1 MFFED
6 NIVNIKDKVIYD
18 YDILFIMILIICL
31 LVIYYKENYNKYYN
45 KYINGKFFYF
55 YQLGDDF
62 FYKKSIYS
70 YSTIIPILIISLIL
84 SLASSYIVKDIYL
97 NSYFGEYSFSE
108 ISTWLIITLIL
119 FIYTYFRLFAFIL
132 VGSLFKFE
140 VKTLNVI
147 VYDFLRITI
156 FLSLINVFLFFLFYS
171 FTDFEFS
178 KTVFE
183 TNRFIIVIFRFFYFF
198 LRIRKIKHINLFKLT
213 FYLIITELF
222 LSLITLLL
230 GYDQL
235 RNFSINKLS

>member
-1 MFFED
+1 
-6 NIVNIKDKVIYD
+6 
-18 YDILFIMILIICL
+18 MIFIICL
-31 LVIYYKENYNKYYN
+31 LIIYYKTNFNKYYK
-45 KYINGKFFYF
+45 KYVDGKFFYF
-55 YQLGDDF
+55 SQLGDDF
-62 FYKKSIYS
+62 LYKKSILS
-70 YSTIIPILIISLIL
+70 YATIIPILIISLIL

-97 NSYFGEYSFSE
+97 NSYFGDYSFSE
-108 ISTWLIITLIL
+108 ISTWLIISLIL

-132 VGSLFKFE
+132 VGRVFKFE
-140 VKTLNVI
+140 VKILNVI

-198 LRIRKIKHINLFKLT
+198 FRIKKIKHINLFKLT
-213 FYLIITELF
+213 FYLTITELF

-235 RNFSINKLS
+235 RDFSINKLS